1 MAAHFR
7 ITLTEWPAAVQKA
20 LKDLEES
27 PEEGETSTVDFR
39 FGSPSKGR
47 LPVAILIDGKVAI
60 RCEISDT
67 NKTFLQDLRGWM
79 ERSLVFDKRG
89 VNHSEVVTIDCAG
102 DTVLSLIM
110 MHVGWDVPLRIS
122 PISFFVAI
130 IVGREEH
137 FCICDGLE
145 TIIGLY
151 DAIIHCLHRYRSKF
165 NNPAYWYDVKR
176 FDLLNYVPTA
186 DYMLSQILS
195 EKLERLRRIQSF

>member
-7 ITLTEWPAAVQKA
+7 ITLTEWPAAVKKA
-20 LKDLEES
+20 LKELEES

-39 FGSPSKGR
+39 FGPPSKGR

-89 VNHSEVVTIDCAG
+89 VNHSEVLTIDCAG
-102 DTVLSLIM
+102 NTVLSLIM
-110 MHVGWDVPLRIS
+110 MHVGWDEPLRIS

-130 IVGREEH
+130 IVGREER
-137 FCICDGLE
+137 FCLCDGLE

-151 DAIIHCLHRYRSKF
+151 EAIIDCFHRHRSRF
-165 NNPAYWYDVKR
+165 NNQAYWYDVKR
-176 FDLLNYVPTA
+176 FDLLNNIPTTDRLLA
-186 DYMLSQILS
+186 DILS
-195 EKLERLRRIQSF
+195 PILEIKRRVCKK